1 MILEPKKVKS
11 VTVSIVSST
20 ICLSPKK
27 SPPIAVPGE
36 YFTCSFIR
44 VTVRKVQR
52 DAHNQ
57 LIVFSPL
64 FHRPIIASIMMT
76 HTLNRVNLGVDTIAK
91 NLNNIFLYPEEKY
104 HKIQVQNK
112 MFQECINC
120 LEGRHMFLS
129 FQGLP
134 GEDASDFQPRVS
146 PKNSVC

>member
-1 MILEPKKVKS
+1 
-11 VTVSIVSST
+11 
-20 ICLSPKK
+20 
-27 SPPIAVPGE
+27 
-36 YFTCSFIR
+36 
-44 VTVRKVQR
+44 
-52 DAHNQ
+52 
-57 LIVFSPL
+57 
-64 FHRPIIASIMMT
+64 MMT

-112 MFQECINC
+112 MFQECINW